1 MNALDLQALAPL
13 IALGLTGVLA
23 MLWIGLS
30 RRKPGTAAISISG
43 IVIAVLLLPLAH
55 TAKPRAVTMLMQMDG
70 YATFY
75 MALFGL
81 AAAVVGLVAIP
92 YFKKR
97 ETVADEFYVL
107 LPLATAGAFAM
118 VASRHFASLYLGLEV
133 MGIAL
138 YAMIAYLRES
148 RIGTEAALKYL
159 VLAAAGA
166 AFLLFGMALVYAE
179 LGTLSLPELASATQA
194 QSANGVLLL
203 GFAMVLAGV
212 GFKLSVVP
220 FHLWTA
226 DVYQG
231 APAPVSA
238 FLSTVSKGAVFA
250 FMLRYFAA
258 PDSDIFTT
266 LFNAFSLVAVASM
279 FVGNLLALRQRNVKR
294 LLAYSS
300 ISHVGYLA
308 VAFLAGGTAAL
319 EAGSAYLAAYFI
331 ASLGTF
337 GVVTLRSAEQS
348 GPDCEDL
355 EHYRG
360 LLFRR
365 PLLGAVFALM
375 LFSLAGL
382 PLTAGFIGKLYLLT
396 AGLQA
401 NAWILLGALIINS
414 GLGLYYY
421 LRLALAVCSP
431 APQGEAGEKLREPW
445 SGTVVLAGLILAL
458 FWVGLYPNGIIGS
471 IQSLVLSAH

>member
-1 MNALDLQALAPL
+1 MSVLDLKALAPL
-13 IALGLTGVLA
+13 ICLGVTAVLA

-30 RRKPGTAAISISG
+30 RRKPGTAALSISG
-43 IVIAVLLLPLAH
+43 MALAVLLLPMAH

-75 MALFGL
+75 MALFGI
-81 AAAVVGLVAIP
+81 AAVVVGLVSIP

-97 ETVADEFYVL
+97 EAVVDEFFVL

-118 VASRHFASLYLGLEV
+118 VSARHFASLYLGLEI

-138 YAMIAYLRES
+138 YAMIAYVRDS

-179 LGTLSLPELASATQA
+179 LGTLSLAELAGATEA
-194 QSANGVLLL
+194 QNANGVLLL
-203 GFAMVLAGV
+203 GFAMVLVGV

-226 DVYQG
+226 DLYQG

-258 PDSDIFTT
+258 PDSDVFTT
-266 LFNAFSLVAVASM
+266 LFNAFAIAAVASM

-300 ISHVGYLA
+300 IAHVGYLA
-308 VAFLAGGTAAL
+308 VAFLAGGDAAL

-337 GVVTLRSAEQS
+337 SVIALRSAEQA
-348 GPDCEDL
+348 GPDCDDIAD
-355 EHYRG
+355 YRG

-396 AGLQA
+396 AGLKA

-414 GLGLYYY
+414 GIGLYYY
-421 LRLALAVCSP
+421 LRLALAVCT
-431 APQGEAGEKLREPW
+431 PQAEDPGERVAEPW
-445 SGTVVLAGLILAL
+445 AGTVVL
-458 FWVGLYPNGIIGS
+458 VGLLCALVWMGVYPNGMIGT
-471 IQSLVLSAH
+471 IQALVMSAR

>member
-1 MNALDLQALAPL
+1 MSALDLKALAPL
-13 IALGLTGVLA
+13 ITLGVTAVLA

-30 RRKPGTAAISISG
+30 KRKPGTAALSISG
-43 IVIAVLLLPLAH
+43 MALAVLLLPMAH

-81 AAAVVGLVAIP
+81 AAVVVGLVAIP

-97 ETVADEFYVL
+97 EAVVDEFYVL

-118 VASRHFASLYLGLEV
+118 VSARHFASLYLGLEI
-133 MGIAL
+133 MAIAL
-138 YAMIAYLRES
+138 YGMIAYVRES

-179 LGTLSLPELASATQA
+179 LGTLSLPELAGATHA
-194 QSANGVLLL
+194 QNANGVLLL
-203 GFAMVLAGV
+203 GFAMVLVGV

-231 APAPVSA
+231 APAPVTA

-258 PDSDIFTT
+258 PDSEVFTT
-266 LFNAFSLVAVASM
+266 LFNAFALAAVASM

-294 LLAYSS
+294 MLAYSS
-300 ISHVGYLA
+300 IAHVGYLA
-308 VAFLAGGTAAL
+308 IAFLAGGNAAL

-337 GVVTLRSAEQS
+337 GVIALRSAEQA
-348 GPDCEDL
+348 GPDCEDV
-355 EHYRG
+355 EDYRG

-396 AGLQA
+396 AGLKA
-401 NAWILLGALIINS
+401 NAWILLSALIINS
-414 GLGLYYY
+414 GIGLYYY
-421 LRLALAVCSP
+421 LRLALAVCTP
-431 APQGEAGEKLREPW
+431 KTETPGERVVEPW
-445 SGTVVLAGLILAL
+445 TGTVVLVAL
-458 FWVGLYPNGIIGS
+458 LVALVWMGVYPNGIIGS
-471 IQSLVLSAH
+471 IQSLVLSAR